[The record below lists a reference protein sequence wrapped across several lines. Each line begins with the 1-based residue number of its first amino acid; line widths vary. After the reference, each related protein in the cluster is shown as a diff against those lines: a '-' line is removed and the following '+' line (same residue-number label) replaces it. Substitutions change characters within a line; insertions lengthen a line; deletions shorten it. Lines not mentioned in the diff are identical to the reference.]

1 MSTKTEIYC
10 NSIARRHHLLLTKTD
25 EFDKMG
31 EYDEMDAFVKAD
43 EDLEMNDENNEMRS
57 MKVINE

>member
-1 MSTKTEIYC
+1 M
-10 NSIARRHHLLLTKTD
+10 LLTKTD